1 MVPQFSEIPKSKD
14 AISGSFVLNAFF
26 RLACW
31 VSRIH
36 IDQDFGLRPSA
47 LECWGSGL
55 LGLRVES
62 KAWGLEPR
70 SSRFMALGVA
80 FQG

>member
-36 IDQDFGLRPSA
+36 IVESETQQAAHA
-47 LECWGSGL
+47 LEF
-55 LGLRVES
+55 
-62 KAWGLEPR
+62 AMNPR
-70 SSRFMALGVA
+70 NDPRMRAQSMHRSQQERDGKGCFR
-80 FQG
+80 